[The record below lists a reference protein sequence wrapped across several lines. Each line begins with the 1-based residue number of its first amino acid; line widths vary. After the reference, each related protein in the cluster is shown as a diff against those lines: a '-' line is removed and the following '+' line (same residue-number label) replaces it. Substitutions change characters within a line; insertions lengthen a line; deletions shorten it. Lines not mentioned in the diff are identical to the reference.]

1 MPRESRSGMPALAAS
16 IALILGSGIAAA
28 QDAPPTA
35 RRKSAETA
43 AGAGAGAGATVAA
56 AATVPATVAAQGNP
70 AEEPVEEKSEP
81 DDSAAADPA
90 PVEASEDDS
99 GEAVESQT
107 PTSTE
112 QGQTPMSE
120 SFGPPTRRE
129 MIREQRKAALEAT
142 KYNIHLRTFYLD
154 RDKFDD
160 SQSEAWAAGGWVG
173 LKTGYFRNRLSLG
186 ATGYLSM
193 PVYAP
198 DDKDGTLL
206 LQPGQDGY
214 AVIGEI
220 YGDFRI
226 TDQVHAN
233 LGRKAY
239 DTPYINRN
247 DVRMSPN
254 TFEAYSITGLHG
266 GQDGAAEWRWGVG
279 YFDKIKERNSD
290 EFVSMSEDAGADV
303 DRGVYAFGGNYKKGD
318 FSLGAVNYYSDDII
332 NIFYTEA
339 RYAVPLSEK
348 TRLQF
353 AAQYTDQQSTGD
365 DLLNGSD
372 FSADQY
378 GLKGELGWGPA
389 LFSVAWTSTG
399 NETATQSPWSGY
411 PGYTSVQ
418 VEDFNRAGEDAWMLR
433 AAYNFQ
439 GVPGLSTY
447 ALYVNGN
454 DPEGDTTY
462 AKEEFDFNLQWAAPA
477 GTWQGLAL
485 RFRYAVVDQ
494 DDPASS
500 NLNDLRLIVDYVPP
514 GF

>member
-1 MPRESRSGMPALAAS
+1 MSGLLSFDARRGGLAACRVGNVAPLALAVG
-16 IALILGSGIAAA
+16 LFLCTGIAGAQGAA
-28 QDAPPTA
+28 SPA
-35 RRKSAETA
+35 KGSSANAT
-43 AGAGAGAGATVAA
+43 AGADATAGAQAKPVDEA
-56 AATVPATVAAQGNP
+56 
-70 AEEPVEEKSEP
+70 VEEKEEP
-81 DDSAAADPA
+81 S
-90 PVEASEDDS
+90 STGS
-99 GEAVESQT
+99 SQT
-107 PTSTE
+107 SMDEAFEDGDEDVTPSSTE
-112 QGQTPMSE
+112 QGQTPMDQ

-129 MIREQRKAALEAT
+129 MIRQQRQAALEAT

-173 LKTGYFRNRLSLG
+173 LKTGYFRNRFALG

-214 AVIGEI
+214 AVIGEL
-220 YGDFRI
+220 YADVRI

-233 LGRKAY
+233 LGRKTY

-247 DVRMSPN
+247 DTRMSPN
-254 TFEAYSITGLHG
+254 TFEAYTISGLHG
-266 GQDGAAEWRWGVG
+266 GADGAAEWRWGAG
-279 YFDKIKERNSD
+279 YFDEIKERNAD
-290 EFVSMSEDAGADV
+290 DFVSMSRDAGASV
-303 DRGVYAFGGNYKKGD
+303 DRGVYAAGGNYRKGD
-318 FSLGAVNYYSDDII
+318 FSLGAINYYSDDII

-353 AAQYTDQQSTGD
+353 AAQYTDQQSVGD
-365 DLLNGSD
+365 DLLNGTD

-378 GLKGELGWGPA
+378 GLKGELAWGPS

-399 NETATQSPWSGY
+399 DGASMQSPWSGY

-418 VEDFNRAGEDAWMLR
+418 VEDFNRSGEDAWMLR

-454 DPEGDTTY
+454 DPDGDTTY
-462 AKEEFDFNLQWAAPA
+462 AKDEVDFNLQWAAPP
-477 GTWQGLAL
+477 GKWQGLAL

-494 DDPASS
+494 DDPDSS
-500 NLNDLRLIVDYVPP
+500 NLTDLRLIVDYVPP